1 MLLHGHLMFY
11 SHVHFCVVRGV
22 RISHVSFVT
31 PMLGGD
37 VIYLRHVSGLGGT
50 LACIS
55 NLKLPLVHVYW
66 VDVPQVVIC
75 HLLEETSDFV
85 VN

>member
-1 MLLHGHLMFY
+1 MWGFL
-11 SHVHFCVVRGV
+11 
-22 RISHVSFVT
+22 HVSFVSRVK
-31 PMLGGD
+31 GGY

-75 HLLEETSDFV
+75 RLLEETSVFIV
-85 VN
+85 S